1 MTLFDLNSNRIRN
14 GQMKLTK
21 KMPNFYGSIVLMFP
35 KNVTQ
40 SQISDLFGKDNSIQ
54 MFDDMLEMTYKEVK
68 DYCCWE
74 VNELL
79 TQLFQL
85 CDFKIISIAQKELN
99 AKILI
104 DISFHHY
111 DDMFPALLFDGEK
124 MEYIHMM
131 KADISIDAY

>member
-79 TQLFQL
+79 TQLF
-85 CDFKIISIAQKELN
+85 
-99 AKILI
+99 
-104 DISFHHY
+104 
-111 DDMFPALLFDGEK
+111 
-124 MEYIHMM
+124 
-131 KADISIDAY
+131 